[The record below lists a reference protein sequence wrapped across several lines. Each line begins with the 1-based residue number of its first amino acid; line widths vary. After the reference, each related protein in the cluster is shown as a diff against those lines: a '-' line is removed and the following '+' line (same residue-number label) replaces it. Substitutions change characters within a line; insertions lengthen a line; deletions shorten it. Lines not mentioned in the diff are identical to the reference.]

1 MLLLICNRE
10 LLFIG
15 KRKDEDDMAKS
26 TKTYEERIRALE
38 KKEQES
44 IEATKKL
51 IAQRKELEK
60 RKKAEESKKRTHR
73 LCQIGGAVESV
84 LGCPIEEE
92 DLPKLIGFL
101 KRQETNGK
109 FFSKAM
115 QKEPLTDMEEVSVK
129 PDPARA
135 FMIARDFGVKPEDV
149 AFVGDS
155 DVDMMTA
162 KNAGM
167 LPIGV
172 SWGYRSAEVLQ
183 DAGAAYVAANSEELY
198 RIIKAII

>member
-1 MLLLICNRE
+1 M
-10 LLFIG
+10 
-15 KRKDEDDMAKS
+15 
-26 TKTYEERIRALE
+26 
-38 KKEQES
+38 
-44 IEATKKL
+44 
-51 IAQRKELEK
+51 
-60 RKKAEESKKRTHR
+60 
-73 LCQIGGAVESV
+73 
-84 LGCPIEEE
+84 P
-92 DLPKLIGFL
+92 
-101 KRQETNGK
+101 
-109 FFSKAM
+109 
-115 QKEPLTDMEEVSVK
+115 VK

-183 DAGAAYVAANSEELY
+183 NAGAAYIAEDAEDLY
-198 RIIKAII
+198 RIIKSLI